1 MWPRTR
7 LYRRRYGAAGSPTL
21 SIPVRGRTASRPSE
35 AWVVTPRRIQVVP
48 ACRVMH
54 NVRAPGGAGQ
64 TSEMTRPAIPTTM
77 RTTPTV
83 DRLIPLTDVVTANF
97 G

>member
-1 MWPRTR
+1 V
-7 LYRRRYGAAGSPTL
+7 RRAVLAK
-21 SIPVRGRTASRPSE
+21 
-35 AWVVTPRRIQVVP
+35 
-48 ACRVMH
+48 
-54 NVRAPGGAGQ
+54 